1 MKKKYMEYCSALVL
15 IAFGAW
21 GWYETSSWNVPVSS
35 GRLAPTTY
43 PRILFTAILFFGGV
57 ILVRTL
63 VKTLLQKQASGELEQ
78 LVDIHLLHV
87 AGTVVL
93 FVLYILALRAFGFL
107 LPTPIFL
114 FLSMLLFGERK
125 WPRMVLISVAGT
137 LVLYLFFVRL
147 LHVHF

>member
-1 MKKKYMEYCSALVL
+1 MKKKYMEYSSALIL

-21 GWYETSSWNVPVSS
+21 GWYETSTWNVPVSS

-43 PRILFTAILFFGGV
+43 PRILFTK
-57 ILVRTL
+57 R
-63 VKTLLQKQASGELEQ
+63 LLQKQASGELEQ
-78 LVDIHLLHV
+78 PVDIHLLHV

-107 LPTPIFL
+107 FPTPVFL

-125 WPRMVLISVAGT
+125 WLRMVLISIIGT
-137 LVLYLFFVRL
+137 LVLYLFFVQL